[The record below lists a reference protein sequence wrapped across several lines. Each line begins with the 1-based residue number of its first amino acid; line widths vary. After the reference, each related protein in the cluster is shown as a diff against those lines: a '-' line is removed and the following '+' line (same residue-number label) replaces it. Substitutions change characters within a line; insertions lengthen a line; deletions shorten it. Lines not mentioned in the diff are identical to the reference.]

1 MLSGIFYLK
10 TNQKCHIKTIRK
22 LNTSN
27 ILEKLQP
34 IFQDIFED
42 DELLITAESNAA
54 TVEDW
59 DSLAHITLIF
69 AIEQEFE
76 IKFALGELEAMK
88 NVGDMVELM
97 QTKLSE

>member
-1 MLSGIFYLK
+1 MSDI
-10 TNQKCHIKTIRK
+10 
-22 LNTSN
+22 LN
-27 ILEKLQP
+27 KLQP

-42 DELLITAESNAA
+42 DELSITAESNAD

-59 DSLAHITLIF
+59 DSLAHIILIF

-88 NVGDMVELM
+88 NVGSIVELM
-97 QTKLSE
+97 QKKLSE

>member
-1 MLSGIFYLK
+1 MSD
-10 TNQKCHIKTIRK
+10 
-22 LNTSN
+22 
-27 ILEKLQP
+27 ILDELQP

-42 DELLITAESNAA
+42 DELSITAESNAD
-54 TVEDW
+54 TVKDW
-59 DSLAHITLIF
+59 DSLAHITLIY

-97 QTKLSE
+97 QIKLSK

>member
-1 MLSGIFYLK
+1 MSD
-10 TNQKCHIKTIRK
+10 
-22 LNTSN
+22 
-27 ILEKLQP
+27 ILGELQP

-42 DELLITAESNAA
+42 DELSITAESNAD

-59 DSLAHITLIF
+59 DSLAHISLIF
-69 AIEQEFE
+69 SIEQEFD

-97 QTKLSE
+97 QIKLSK

>member
-1 MLSGIFYLK
+1 MSD
-10 TNQKCHIKTIRK
+10 
-22 LNTSN
+22 
-27 ILEKLQP
+27 ILDKLQP

-42 DELLITAESNAA
+42 DELLITGESNAD

-59 DSLAHITLIF
+59 DSLAHITLIV

-88 NVGDMVELM
+88 NVGDMAELM
-97 QTKLSE
+97 QKKLS

>member
-1 MLSGIFYLK
+1 MSD
-10 TNQKCHIKTIRK
+10 
-22 LNTSN
+22 
-27 ILEKLQP
+27 ILDELQP

-42 DELLITAESNAA
+42 DELLITAESNAS

-97 QTKLSE
+97 QIKLSK

>member
-1 MLSGIFYLK
+1 MSDILK
-10 TNQKCHIKTIRK
+10 
-22 LNTSN
+22 
-27 ILEKLQP
+27 KLQP

-42 DELLITAESNAA
+42 DELLITAESNAE
-54 TVEDW
+54 TVEGW

-69 AIEQEFE
+69 TLEQEFE

-97 QTKLSE
+97 QTKLSK